1 MSGLKRLFLR
11 LSHVF
16 RPGRADPELARELAA
31 HLTMLEDDFQRRGM
45 MPEEARLAAR
55 RALGGVEQV
64 KDLHRDARSF
74 LWLDEARRDLQYAV
88 RTLRKTPGFTAVA
101 VMTLALGIGANA
113 AIFSLIDALLLR
125 SLLVRD
131 PQQLVELTMVLRGGE
146 VWESFSYPLVRGL
159 DDQRDIFSGVCGFS
173 GAAVLNV
180 GPPDTVERT
189 TGASERAEAREASAT
204 WLRVLARPRPVEKN
218 LIQERLMATLAGG
231 FGVLALVLAAIG
243 LCGLLAYAVARR
255 TSEIGIRVALGARRT
270 AVMGLVLRETLA
282 LTGIGIAIG
291 VAAAAAVTRAL
302 AGMLFGLTP
311 LDPVTFIAASLMF
324 AAVALLAS
332 YVPARRATQVDPLV
346 ALRCE

>member
-1 MSGLKRLFLR
+1 
-11 LSHVF
+11 
-16 RPGRADPELARELAA
+16 
-31 HLTMLEDDFQRRGM
+31 
-45 MPEEARLAAR
+45 
-55 RALGGVEQV
+55 
-64 KDLHRDARSF
+64 
-74 LWLDEARRDLQYAV
+74 
-88 RTLRKTPGFTAVA
+88 
-101 VMTLALGIGANA
+101 
-113 AIFSLIDALLLR
+113 
-125 SLLVRD
+125 
-131 PQQLVELTMVLRGGE
+131 
-146 VWESFSYPLVRGL
+146 
-159 DDQRDIFSGVCGFS
+159 
-173 GAAVLNV
+173 
-180 GPPDTVERT
+180 
-189 TGASERAEAREASAT
+189 
-204 WLRVLARPRPVEKN
+204 
-218 LIQERLMATLAGG
+218 MATLAGG

-346 ALRCE
+346 ALRRE